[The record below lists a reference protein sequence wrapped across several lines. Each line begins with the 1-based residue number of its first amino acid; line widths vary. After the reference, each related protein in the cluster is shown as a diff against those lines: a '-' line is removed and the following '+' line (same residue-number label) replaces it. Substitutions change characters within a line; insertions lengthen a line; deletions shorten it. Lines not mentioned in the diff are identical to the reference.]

1 MSDPAFASA
10 MQERRYEAH
19 VEPLNRLVD
28 DLISTRNRWMPHIS
42 PNYGGVNAEVLLLLA
57 APSIGA
63 DDQGE
68 GNGSGFLCV
77 ENDDPTAQLLATCLD
92 RAELD
97 ASRDRCVEP
106 CPWVVPGY
114 KTPSEAQVKAAT
126 EPLFRF
132 IELLPDL
139 HAVVLLGRMADVSW
153 TQLKERRRDATLG
166 PLVLKAP
173 LPSGR
178 GITKGGKQSR
188 SAGEDELVNALLQ
201 ARQHCDR
208 FRR

>member
-1 MSDPAFASA
+1 MSDPAFLAE
-10 MQERRYEAH
+10 MKERRYDDH
-19 VEPLNRLVD
+19 VEPLNKLVD

-42 PNYGGVNAEVLLLLA
+42 PHHGGVNAEVLLLLA
-57 APSIGA
+57 APGIGA
-63 DDQGE
+63 DDQDGA
-68 GNGSGFLCV
+68 NGSGFLCV
-77 ENDDPTAQLLATCLD
+77 ENDDATSELLATCLD

-97 ASRDRCVEP
+97 ASRTVSWNAF
-106 CPWVVPGY
+106 PWVVPGY
-114 KTPSEAQVKAAT
+114 KTPTEVQVRSAT
-126 EPLFRF
+126 EPLYRF

-153 TQLKERRRDATLG
+153 SQLKERRRDATLG
-166 PLVLKAP
+166 PLVVKAP

-188 SAGEDELVNALLQ
+188 SAGEDEVVNALTQ
-201 ARQHCDR
+201 ARVHCDR